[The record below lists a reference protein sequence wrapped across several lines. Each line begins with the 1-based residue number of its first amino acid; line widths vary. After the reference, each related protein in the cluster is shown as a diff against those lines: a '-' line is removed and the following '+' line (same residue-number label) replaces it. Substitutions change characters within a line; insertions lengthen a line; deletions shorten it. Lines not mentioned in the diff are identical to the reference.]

1 MAIPSHLQHIQLE
14 QGSIDLMVPDTGAI
28 RELYRLQKE
37 NDVSTPFP
45 YWSKLWPSA
54 IAISNFINRN
64 QELVLDKEVLELA
77 AGLGLPSLVAARLA
91 SRVTCSDYLPEAVKV
106 IQESIDHHSTGNME
120 ASLLDWNDLPSSLQP
135 DVLLLSDINYEPEQ
149 FRQLLIVLKRF
160 IEKGTIILLSTPQRL
175 MAKPFIEQ
183 LMPWCCLQEEC
194 LVQLPTE
201 KVAISLFL
209 LKKQDPANHQSLFPF
224 S

>member
-14 QGSIDLMVPDTGAI
+14 KGSIDLMVPDTSAI
-28 RELYRLQKE
+28 RDLYRSRKE
-37 NDVSTPFP
+37 NDATTPFP

-54 IAISNFINRN
+54 IAMSNFINRN
-64 QELVLDKEVLELA
+64 QELVQDREILELA
-77 AGLGLPSLVAARLA
+77 AGLALPSLVAARTA
-91 SRVTCSDYLPEAVKV
+91 NKVTCSDYLPEAVQV
-106 IQESIDHHSTGNME
+106 MQESIDHHATGNIE
-120 ASLLDWNDLPSSLQP
+120 ARILDWNDLPSSLQP

-183 LMPWCCLQEEC
+183 LMPWCHLQEEC
-194 LVQLPTE
+194 MVQLPTE
-201 KVAISLFL
+201 TIAISLFL
-209 LKKQDPANHQSLFPF
+209 LKQ
-224 S
+224 